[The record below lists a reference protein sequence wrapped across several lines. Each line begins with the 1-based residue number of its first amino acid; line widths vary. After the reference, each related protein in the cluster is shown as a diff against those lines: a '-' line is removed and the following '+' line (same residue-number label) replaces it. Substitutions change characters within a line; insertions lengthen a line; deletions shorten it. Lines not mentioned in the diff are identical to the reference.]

1 LFSRIGLIANL
12 SKPIVREGVH
22 VCRRELL
29 SRGMQPVLGE
39 TLARELSLKGPIV
52 PLEEMGQNVDAVITL
67 GGDGTFLRGARLVA
81 GFRVPLLGINLGSLG
96 FLAEARYEEIAEA
109 IGMLAEENY
118 RLEKRRRVTAT
129 VIRDGESVCE
139 VTALNDAVLNMGS
152 TPRVLDLEVR
162 VAGTSVGRYLA
173 DGLIVATPTGSTAYS
188 LSAGGP
194 IVDPSMDALV
204 VTPICPHSL
213 AVRPLLIDH
222 HHVLEIRLHDCP
234 DGLLSADGQVS
245 HHVETGDHVVYRRAH
260 ESAYII
266 RLPKRDFF
274 QIVQEKLRWGGTPRS
289 FHEGRDGGDL
299 SGGVDDAP

>member
-1 LFSRIGLIANL
+1 MFTRIGLIANL
-12 SKPIVREGVH
+12 GKSIVREGIH

-29 SRGMQPVLGE
+29 SRGMQPVLG
-39 TLARELSLKGPIV
+39 TALARELQLEGATV
-52 PLEEMGQNVDAVITL
+52 EAEEMAEAVDAVITL
-67 GGDGTFLRGARLVA
+67 GGDGTFLRAARLVA
-81 GFRVPLLGINLGSLG
+81 GYKVPLLGINLGSLG
-96 FLAEARYEEIAEA
+96 FLAEVRYEEIAEA
-109 IGMLAEENY
+109 IDMLAEGKY
-118 RLEKRRRVTAT
+118 HLEKRKRVKAK

-162 VAGTSVGRYLA
+162 VGETSVGRYLA

-194 IVDPSMDALV
+194 IVDPSLDALV

-213 AVRPLLIDH
+213 AVRPLLLASH
-222 HHVLEIRLHDCP
+222 HPLDIHLHDCP

-245 HHVETGDHVVYRRAH
+245 HHVESGDHILFQH
-260 ESAYII
+260 SPDPAYII

-274 QIVQEKLRWGGTPRS
+274 QIVQEKLRWGGTTRS
-289 FHEGRDGGDL
+289 FNEGRDERNPNRGSNGA
-299 SGGVDDAP
+299 S

>member
-12 SKPIVREGVH
+12 SKAIVREGVH

-29 SRGMQPVLGE
+29 SRGIQPLLGE
-39 TLARELSLKGPIV
+39 GLARELSLEGPTV
-52 PLEEMGQNVDAVITL
+52 KVEEMGENVDAVITL

-81 GFRVPLLGINLGSLG
+81 GYGVPLLGINLGSLG
-96 FLAEARYEEIAEA
+96 FLAEVRYEEIGEA
-109 IGMLAEENY
+109 IDMLAEGNY
-118 RLEKRRRVTAT
+118 HLEKRRRVTAS
-129 VIRDGESVCE
+129 VIRDGETVCE

-152 TPRVLDLEVR
+152 TPRVLDLEVT
-162 VAGTSVGRYLA
+162 VGETSVGRYLA

-194 IVDPSMDALV
+194 IVDPSVDALV

-222 HHVLEIRLHDCP
+222 HHLLEIRLHDCP

-245 HHVETGDHVVYRRAH
+245 HHVETGDRIVYRRAH
-260 ESAYII
+260 DPAYII

-289 FHEGRDGGDL
+289 FNEGRDGGDL
-299 SGGVDDAP
+299 GEGNDLAP